1 MGRRCGECHVLA
13 DQPPQHGGG
22 ISHRHVE
29 VEHPWGEHLAAAE
42 SEQLASELGGAPCRV
57 ADLSD
62 VPAHLRVGA
71 HLTLEQAAEAEDRG
85 EQVVEVV
92 SDAACQLADGLHLLG
107 LAQLLLEAKPFG
119 DVLGEHEPGAPAFEL
134 DPVRENFHV
143 DEGPVLLPVLGVAHR
158 RRATVL
164 SGQRRFE
171 SGDLAGRPDV
181 GQSHP

>member
-1 MGRRCGECHVLA
+1 M
-13 DQPPQHGGG
+13 
-22 ISHRHVE
+22 
-29 VEHPWGEHLAAAE
+29 
-42 SEQLASELGGAPCRV
+42 

-107 LAQLLLEAKPFG
+107 LAQLLLEAEPLG

-181 GQSHP
+181 GQGHPQEFLARPPVAGYGRLIDGEEPEGTRVVDEHRLWVRLEQQAIACLTAA